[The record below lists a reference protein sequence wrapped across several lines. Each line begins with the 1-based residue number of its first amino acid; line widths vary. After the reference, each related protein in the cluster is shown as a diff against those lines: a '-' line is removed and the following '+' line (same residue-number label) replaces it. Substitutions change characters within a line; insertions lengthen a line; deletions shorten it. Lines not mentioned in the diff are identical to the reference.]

1 MTDESDGAG
10 MDNMTILIVRLPSP
24 EEGEPHVHH
33 HRHHHHRRH
42 RRRSHRHHSH
52 HGDKEEGDDED
63 EDDDYSSDGERGAV
77 KRAKTS

>member
-42 RRRSHRHHSH
+42 RRRSHRHH
-52 HGDKEEGDDED
+52 GEAEEDE
-63 EDDDYSSDGERGAV
+63 EDDDYSSDGERGAG